1 MINPLPLITSLFK
14 HFTTPNKV
22 VIDIGDIH
30 SYIDNEKYPNELY
43 EFRFPYAYKLPV
55 LEKEGWMVVVGR
67 DRYKKPIH
75 YYDKN
80 FELLLVCR
88 LKNTK

>member
-1 MINPLPLITSLFK
+1 MINPLPFITSLFK
-14 HFTTPNKV
+14 HFTTPNKLA
-22 VIDIGDIH
+22 IDIGDIH

-43 EFRFPYAYKLPV
+43 EFRFSYTYKLSA

-67 DRYKKPIH
+67 DSYKKPIH

>member
-1 MINPLPLITSLFK
+1 MLLQWFTIEKLSL
-14 HFTTPNKV
+14 V
-22 VIDIGDIH
+22 VDLNWQQFN

-43 EFRFPYAYKLPV
+43 EFRFSYTYKLSA

-67 DRYKKPIH
+67 DSYKKPIH